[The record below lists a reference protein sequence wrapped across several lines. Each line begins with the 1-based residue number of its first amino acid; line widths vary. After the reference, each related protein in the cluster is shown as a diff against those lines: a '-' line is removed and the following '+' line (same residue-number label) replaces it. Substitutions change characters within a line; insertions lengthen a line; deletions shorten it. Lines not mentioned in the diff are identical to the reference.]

1 MFMPARFNAGF
12 ITRCASQIKKT
23 MKKILFLLMGF
34 AIVMSVKAQEIP
46 ERKMDKPGMHDR
58 MHERGMKGRHDQ
70 QKMIMKDL
78 NLTEQ
83 QKESLKKNRE
93 DFRSR
98 LEALKKEDN
107 ITVKEYRGRMEN
119 LKKEQKELFQSVL
132 TSDQKVILEKKK
144 IEAKEQFKGR
154 ADKRGEEMKT
164 RLGLT
169 EDQATQMKKNRED
182 LQAKLKSIRDDKS
195 LTADKKKEA
204 IHNEMKSLKQKNSS
218 ILTEDQKNK
227 MKEMHDKKGDFKG
240 RKPADKTS
248 I

>member
-144 IEAKEQFKGR
+144 IEAKEQYK
-154 ADKRGEEMKT
+154 
-164 RLGLT
+164 
-169 EDQATQMKKNRED
+169 
-182 LQAKLKSIRDDKS
+182 
-195 LTADKKKEA
+195 
-204 IHNEMKSLKQKNSS
+204 
-218 ILTEDQKNK
+218 
-227 MKEMHDKKGDFKG
+227 
-240 RKPADKTS
+240 
-248 I
+248 